1 MRPPAWSMERCCRL
15 LADRSNEK
23 GGLGS
28 LGFYSRATPGVRA
41 ASPPPGGGSV
51 LYKSERA
58 LAVVVQ
64 SEVGTVE

>member
-1 MRPPAWSMERCCRL
+1 M

-28 LGFYSRATPGVRA
+28 LRFYSRATPGVRA
-41 ASPPPGGGSV
+41 VSPPGGGSV
-51 LYKSERA
+51 LYKSERT

-64 SEVGTVE
+64 SEVDSVGSTLIVVQYSFV